1 MSLRRSTR
9 LQITPTITYS
19 DHLPYPEGRPFSEV
33 EKLVAHL
40 NGEAFRS
47 DTYSVVDDAIVYAL
61 FASKRRSTWYRSVDP
76 MPTSKSRSITI
87 QQGLELAVET
97 RIMPRR
103 IGDFDAYFQCVAEKL
118 QKKYSELF
126 AEGTT
131 SIISQ

>member
-1 MSLRRSTR
+1 
-9 LQITPTITYS
+9 
-19 DHLPYPEGRPFSEV
+19 
-33 EKLVAHL
+33 
-40 NGEAFRS
+40 
-47 DTYSVVDDAIVYAL
+47 
-61 FASKRRSTWYRSVDP
+61 